1 MGTAPERKVVWDSS
15 ELFWKWS
22 QIWFLVFLAWTQF
35 LAHIRCC
42 LASPSPLMSFP
53 AWHQGYEEN
62 ITGPSLKPPVI
73 FKAWPESLLFF
84 AAFSNYFSHYW
95 VFFHS
100 DCLQHLESFSIEQL
114 TNQTFQVAQ
123 WWRTCLPMQEMWV
136 WSLGQKNSMKGEM
149 ATHFSMLAGRI
160 PWTEEPGQLQFIGPH
175 RIEHNWALRQNNWY
189 CTTFLSGSQDTYV
202 LAQVHLLGRCPWL
215 PWWLSW

>member
-1 MGTAPERKVVWDSS
+1 MFFEFMIWIIKMITLGAGKFQGCLKTWGCLLPLVKLVPRALYGPVGCSQLEIKEQKVGTAPERKVVWDSS

-42 LASPSPLMSFP
+42 LDTPSPLMSFP
-53 AWHQGYEEN
+53 AWHQGYGEN

-100 DCLQHLESFSIEQL
+100 DCLQHLESFSL
-114 TNQTFQVAQ
+114 
-123 WWRTCLPMQEMWV
+123 
-136 WSLGQKNSMKGEM
+136 
-149 ATHFSMLAGRI
+149 
-160 PWTEEPGQLQFIGPH
+160 
-175 RIEHNWALRQNNWY
+175 
-189 CTTFLSGSQDTYV
+189 
-202 LAQVHLLGRCPWL
+202 
-215 PWWLSW
+215 

>member
-1 MGTAPERKVVWDSS
+1 MKVLVLEAQGLFLFLVLWCIFFFFWVHNLNHKDDNFGCWEVSRVLENLGMPSTSSKAGPKGPVWASRVFTVGNWRTKSGDSPRKEGSLGFLRIILKMVPN
-15 ELFWKWS
+15 L
-22 QIWFLVFLAWTQF
+22 ILVFLAWTQF

-53 AWHQGYEEN
+53 AWHQGYGEN

-100 DCLQHLESFSIEQL
+100 DCLQHLESFSI
-114 TNQTFQVAQ
+114 
-123 WWRTCLPMQEMWV
+123 
-136 WSLGQKNSMKGEM
+136 
-149 ATHFSMLAGRI
+149 
-160 PWTEEPGQLQFIGPH
+160 
-175 RIEHNWALRQNNWY
+175 
-189 CTTFLSGSQDTYV
+189 
-202 LAQVHLLGRCPWL
+202 
-215 PWWLSW
+215 